1 MRFEIFMAVK
11 IQIDVF
17 WVVMLRGVVVGYQW
31 RWRK

>member
-1 MRFEIFMAVK
+1 VK